1 MTDEQIDIM
10 LKMHR
15 YLIHCEINYLVDKM
29 NQDDRAAELQTEVND
44 GHWNNFALWLRKIR
58 DE

>member
-15 YLIHCEINYLVDKM
+15 FLIVGEMNCWIDKINEDY
-29 NQDDRAAELQTEVND
+29 RAAELQQKIND
-44 GHWNNFALWLRKIR
+44 EEWTKFALWLRSIR